1 MHICFYQKLGLRAN
15 IFVQATS
22 GEWSIVD
29 IGLKVKDD
37 KEIIPSIL
45 AAHGPSGC
53 DTAAPYHGVGEAS
66 IVRKLR
72 MGKELQFMV

>member
-1 MHICFYQKLGLRAN
+1 M
-15 IFVQATS
+15 
-22 GEWSIVD
+22 VD

-45 AAHGPSGC
+45 AAHAPSGC
-53 DTAAPYHGVGEAS
+53 DTVAPYHGVGEAS

-72 MGKELQFMV
+72 MGKELQFIV

>member
-1 MHICFYQKLGLRAN
+1 M
-15 IFVQATS
+15 QATS